1 MSPAIPST
9 SGDRPHASIRKPNL
23 LSELFTCHKRDLL
36 AYLTRRVGRRDAP
49 DLLQE
54 TFVRFLQKDQ
64 IEPVIDPPPFLQQ
77 IAINLARDF
86 TRRRKTEAKYLEF
99 GDPPEIVRSDEILP
113 EALIEASQQWRL
125 ICASI
130 ETLPP
135 RCREVFILYMRDGF
149 TLGEIAARLG
159 ISKNMAQKHMRLA
172 LARCWAALE

>member
-1 MSPAIPST
+1 MSPAIPS
-9 SGDRPHASIRKPNL
+9 SGDRPHVSITKPHRF
-23 LSELFTCHKRDLL
+23 SELFARHKRDLL

-64 IEPVIDPPPFLQQ
+64 IDPVVDPPPFLQQ

-86 TRRRKTEAKYLEF
+86 ARRRKTETKYLEF
-99 GDPPEIVRSDEILP
+99 GDLPEGVRSDEILP
-113 EALIEASQQWRL
+113 DVLIEGSQQWRL

-135 RCREVFILYMRDGF
+135 RCREVFILYMRDGL
-149 TLGEIAARLG
+149 TLGEIAGRLG
-159 ISKNMAQKHMRLA
+159 ISRNMAQKHMRLA